1 MKNSELLKKLNKLF
15 DKKKINEETL
25 LSELNY
31 DSLKILEV
39 LSFAGKNFPK
49 LNLEAQKLYDCKK
62 VKDLIKLFN
71 IDR

>member
-39 LSFAGKNFPK
+39 LSFADKNFPK

>member
-15 DKKKINEETL
+15 DKKKINEETF

-31 DSLKILEV
+31 DSLKILEI
-39 LSFAGKNFPK
+39 LSFADKNFPK

-62 VKDLIKLFN
+62 VKDLIKLFD

>member
-39 LSFAGKNFPK
+39 LSFADKNFPK

-62 VKDLIKLFN
+62 VKDLIKLFD